1 MKRQLNNDINSVH
14 GLNIRKVFKR
24 LLLCVVLSLIHI
36 YRDGETIWKKG
47 HGVMTAPKFLKV
59 GFLNGQVHI
68 EAWLKYPILPGVY
81 VGEMGTTGFFAA
93 VPKASLKKDVD
104 KLINQLCIP
113 PVQQPVQA

>member
-1 MKRQLNNDINSVH
+1 MARFVTNIAINKPDDM
-14 GLNIRKVFKR
+14 IRFIIEDYLTKEGYK
-24 LLLCVVLSLIHI
+24 LQN
-36 YRDGETIWKKG
+36 RDGETIWKKG